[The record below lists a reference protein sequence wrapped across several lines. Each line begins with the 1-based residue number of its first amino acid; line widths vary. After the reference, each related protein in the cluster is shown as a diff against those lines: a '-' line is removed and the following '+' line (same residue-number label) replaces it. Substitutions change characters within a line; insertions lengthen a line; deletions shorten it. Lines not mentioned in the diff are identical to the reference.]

1 MYTSLFSTHLAN
13 SKSPSTPVTP
23 GMSMTKAIGGDGL
36 MLTPSG
42 KNLSFGI
49 QSKS

>member
-1 MYTSLFSTHLAN
+1 MYTSLFSTNLAN
-13 SKSPSTPVTP
+13 SKSPSTPGTP